1 MTTLTD
7 SEVPTKGARW
17 AGYLL
22 TALVA
27 AFLTFDATIKL
38 MVIQPV
44 VDSFARLGL
53 PADLPRT
60 IGALE
65 AALVIV
71 YLVPRTAVLGGILL
85 TGYLGGAIMCHV
97 RVGDPM
103 FSHILFPVYL
113 GIVLWAGLYLRVI
126 RVRHLIPVR
135 PI

>member
-1 MTTLTD
+1 VTTLTD